1 MENENEFDSI
11 EFLSKSEMES
21 IESLATKRDEIKKLL
36 DFYKQATERPEVKVK
51 AMLNLSVEAIYS
63 MMNQPSSLTKEGD
76 VNPRLKANILVAE
89 KSAAIMKSINETNKA
104 IGGDE
109 EKEKPQ
115 AGKKYTPKIGKT

>member
-109 EKEKPQ
+109 EKPEKG
-115 AGKKYTPKIGKT
+115 GKFKPKVR